1 MDLQGSFRQANSLRR
16 VGALFAT
23 RTGTLWPNARNG
35 TVRNV
40 AKEDTRS
47 AIAHIHEVE
56 EGYFRPR
63 RSIVLYMRRRL
74 WYRLKGTT
82 NDGHGGGS
90 FGGGQRH
97 RTKDEYPLQHK
108 VQSSIWARADSA
120 CGLGTACVAMDVGDG
135 RPLEHEIEILDT
147 NNRVVILGRRFL
159 SRFKNTTFDWENMR
173 VRLGGCWKPL

>member
-1 MDLQGSFRQANSLRR
+1 MRHAAKGQWGGGMDLQRSIRQANSLRR

-63 RSIVLYMRRRL
+63 RSIVLSMRRRL
-74 WYRLKGTT
+74 WYQLNERQTHQC

-97 RTKDEYPLQHK
+97 RTKDEYPLKHK
-108 VQSSIWARADSA
+108 VQSSVRARTDSA
-120 CGLGTACVAMDVGDG
+120 CGLWYGLRGDRCG
-135 RPLEHEIEILDT
+135 
-147 NNRVVILGRRFL
+147 GW
-159 SRFKNTTFDWENMR
+159 STTRTRNQSTR
-173 VRLGGCWKPL
+173 Y